1 MKACVLVL
9 YLIVYIIRE
18 YDLLAF
24 LDLLRI
30 IFVTDS
36 FHAARIAS
44 GQSWLVIVPAAIIL
58 MLDTEWFD
66 LEANN
71 SGKIGVNVSVVQ
83 DCEAEV
89 VVQ

>member
-1 MKACVLVL
+1 MPVMKACVLVL

-44 GQSWLVIVPAAIIL
+44 GQSWL

-66 LEANN
+66 LKANN
-71 SGKIGVNVSVVQ
+71 SGKISVNVSVVQ
-83 DCEAEV
+83 D
-89 VVQ
+89 